1 MKSIWRLSKKIISAA
16 NQLEGLTR
24 NGQPAR
30 WAGVWPLGSATR
42 WVPCSRELLAP
53 GSSLLPVSSC
63 VKWGRCRSTGAAATN
78 TAAGGLTDRHTF
90 LPVLEAGSPR
100 SGWGKAHLYEG
111 WLPGRLC
118 GGGSC
123 RSPLVLPPR
132 ALMPSGAP
140 PSPPHLN
147 LITLPKASTANT
159 VTEG

>member
-30 WAGVWPLGSATR
+30 WAGFGHSAL
-42 WVPCSRELLAP
+42 PPDGAP

-100 SGWGKAHLYEG
+100 SGWGKADLYEG